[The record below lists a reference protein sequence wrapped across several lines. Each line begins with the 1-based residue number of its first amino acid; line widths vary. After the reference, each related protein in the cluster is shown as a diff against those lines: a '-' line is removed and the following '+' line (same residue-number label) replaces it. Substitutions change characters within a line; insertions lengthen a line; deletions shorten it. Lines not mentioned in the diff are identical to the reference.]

1 MSEFS
6 FQPLVF
12 WFLAALT
19 VLSAAGVAFSSS
31 IVYSAFALMGTL
43 LGAAGLFVLLAAD
56 FVAVV
61 QVLIYVGG
69 VLVLTLFAVML
80 THRVGDVRI
89 SNRAVGRLPSLVIVG
104 AVGAVMARAVF
115 TTRWHQVVPGAAEPT
130 TYGIGDSFLRQF
142 ILPFELASL
151 VLLAA
156 LIGADPAE
164 IVFTSSDS
172 ARTRRSAAALADASP
187 SAYKATTNFRR
198 PHTNKRALR
207 SKARLRSHSENHRYL
222 A

>member
-1 MSEFS
+1 MNDFS
-6 FQPLVF
+6 FYPLVF
-12 WFLAALT
+12 WFLAAVT
-19 VLSAAGVAFSSS
+19 VLSAAGVAFSNN
-31 IVYSAFALMGTL
+31 IMYSAFALMGTL

-80 THRVGDVRI
+80 THRIGDLRV

-104 AVGAVMARAVF
+104 AVGAVLARAVF
-115 TTRWHQVVPGAAEPT
+115 TTTWHAVTPGAVQPT

-156 LIGADPAE
+156 LIGAVVLSRKE
-164 IVFTSSDS
+164 
-172 ARTRRSAAALADASP
+172 
-187 SAYKATTNFRR
+187 
-198 PHTNKRALR
+198 LR
-207 SKARLRSHSENHRYL
+207 EGSE
-222 A
+222 